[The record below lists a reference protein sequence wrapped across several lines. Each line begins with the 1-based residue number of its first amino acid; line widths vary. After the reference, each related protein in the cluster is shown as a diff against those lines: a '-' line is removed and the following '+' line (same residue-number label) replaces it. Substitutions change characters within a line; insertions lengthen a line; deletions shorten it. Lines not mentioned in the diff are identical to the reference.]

1 MPVSVRRRIFVA
13 VWPDEEVVRA
23 VSHAVDK
30 ARLSVSDDPAT
41 ASAFRWL
48 KREAWHLTVVFVG
61 SVDSPGLE
69 DVKSATEV
77 AARLHEPFEIA
88 VSGAGAF
95 PGIRNPR
102 VLWVGIHSEGKAF
115 EALAREVRASVARV
129 VPLKRES
136 EHIPHLTVARVRR
149 RVDVG
154 TVVEA
159 LAEAPHAAMT
169 VSRVAL
175 VESIL
180 DPSGATYTTLE
191 EFSLGT

>member
-1 MPVSVRRRIFVA
+1 MPLSRRRRIFLA
-13 VWPDEEVVRA
+13 VWPDETVVRA
-23 VSHAVDK
+23 VSDAVAK
-30 ARLSVSDDPAT
+30 ARQSVSDDPAT
-41 ASAFRWL
+41 SSAFRWL
-48 KREAWHLTVVFVG
+48 KQEAWHLTVVFVG
-61 SVDSPGLE
+61 AVDEPGLE
-69 DVKSATEV
+69 DLKAAAEA
-77 AARLHEPFEIA
+77 AARLHQPFEISI
-88 VSGAGAF
+88 SGAGAF

-115 EALAREVRASVARV
+115 EALTREVRESVARV

-149 RVDVG
+149 PVDVG
-154 TVVEA
+154 TVVAA
-159 LAEAPHAAMT
+159 LSEAPHAAMT

-175 VESIL
+175 VESVL